1 MHYATIVGLLAAV
14 CTTSALVPQAFK
26 VYKTQKTQ
34 DLSLVMYAIFSMG
47 LLLWLIYGLLIKDI
61 PVIAANIVTL
71 IFSLY
76 ILWMKIKH
84 G

>member
-1 MHYATIVGLLAAV
+1 VHYATIVGLLAAV